1 MNREKAKRERVVP
14 MDPAI
19 KKVAAVL
26 ALALI
31 VVLGL
36 IAMTTGAG
44 GKDAAVATEKNETQ
58 AVQAVSEDTQTI
70 QTAAANAD
78 DMPTDEAKTGE
89 VSKTNEAQIEGDA
102 QEIEMYEGAL
112 AGLSEEEIAKMAL
125 AEEEGTARTETTG
138 IETAVD

>member
-1 MNREKAKRERVVP
+1 MNRENAKRERVVP

-19 KKVAAVL
+19 KKVAIVI

-36 IAMTTGAG
+36 IYITQGAG
-44 GKDAAVATEKNETQ
+44 SREAQIATQ
-58 AVQAVSEDTQTI
+58 SSQQIVSEKAKNPQN
-70 QTAAANAD
+70 QEAD
-78 DMPTDEAKTGE
+78 AENKPVDVADASE
-89 VSKTNEAQIEGDA
+89 VSKTNEAQIEDDA

-125 AEEEGTARTETTG
+125 AEESGSARTETTG

>member
-1 MNREKAKRERVVP
+1 MNREEAERERVVP

-19 KKVAAVL
+19 KKVAIVI

-36 IAMTTGAG
+36 IYITQDAG
-44 GKDAAVATEKNETQ
+44 SKEAQVATGSSEQ
-58 AVQAVSEDTQTI
+58 VVSHQSHEQN
-70 QTAAANAD
+70 AEANAQQ
-78 DMPTDEAKTGE
+78 MPANEAMASE
-89 VSKTNEAQIEGDA
+89 VSRTNEAQVEEDA

-125 AEEEGTARTETTG
+125 AEEEGSARTETTG